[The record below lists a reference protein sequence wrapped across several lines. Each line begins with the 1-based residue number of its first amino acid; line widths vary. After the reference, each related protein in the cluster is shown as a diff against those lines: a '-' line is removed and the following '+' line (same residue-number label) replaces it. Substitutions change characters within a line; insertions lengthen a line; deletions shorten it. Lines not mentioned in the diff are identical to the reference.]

1 MSKPYCMTLK
11 QWLGSFACKVIVCTT
26 KVRDELLEMGKI
38 LKIKN
43 IVSSHPYKVW
53 GNFFQKKSF
62 AWGNKLFGAN
72 FLGDVF
78 HGD

>member
-53 GNFFQKKSF
+53 GNFFQKK
-62 AWGNKLFGAN
+62 ALHGGTN
-72 FLGDVF
+72 FWGDVF